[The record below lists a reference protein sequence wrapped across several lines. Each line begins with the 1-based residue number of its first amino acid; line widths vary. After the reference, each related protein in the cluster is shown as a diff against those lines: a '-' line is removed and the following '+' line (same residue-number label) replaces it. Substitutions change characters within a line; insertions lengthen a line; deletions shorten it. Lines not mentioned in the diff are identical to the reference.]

1 MSLNTPEQLPVV
13 TMFSIMLTNYP
24 IRTLG
29 SWFSLYSHIYE
40 GDDHGYCP
48 HKPRYP
54 F

>member
-1 MSLNTPEQLPVV
+1 MILNTPEQLPLV
-13 TMFSIMLTNYP
+13 TMFSIMLTNNP

-29 SWFSLYSHIYE
+29 FSLYSHIYE